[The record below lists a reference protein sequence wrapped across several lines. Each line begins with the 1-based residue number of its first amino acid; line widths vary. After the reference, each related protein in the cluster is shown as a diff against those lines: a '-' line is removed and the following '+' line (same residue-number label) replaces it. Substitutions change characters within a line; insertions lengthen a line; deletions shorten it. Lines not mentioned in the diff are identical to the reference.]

1 MNQAITN
8 YGNLAYLL
16 GQQRA
21 EATVPEKKAYTV
33 TAHFDGMMELV
44 IYAASAEE
52 AKDMA
57 QHPVFRN
64 AWVIDEDSIRINTIW
79 KAEETE

>member
-33 TAHFDGMMELV
+33 TAHFDGMMELTV
-44 IYAASAEE
+44 QAASAEQ
-52 AKDMA
+52 ARDMA
-57 QHPVFRN
+57 KHPAFQN
-64 AWVIDEDSIRINTIW
+64 AWVIDEESIRINAIG